1 MGSDQTRGRRNNNPL
16 NIRYTERNNWKGK
29 IKPPNKTDNSFEEFI
44 DVEHGLRAALI
55 NIRTY
60 IQKYKRNT
68 INQIVTKWAPAA
80 DGNDTLSYI
89 THVSQMSGFPE
100 NQSLTFSKDDMYP
113 VVKAMAWIE
122 SLLKIDKNTFD
133 RAWDLI

>member
-68 INQIVTKWAPAA
+68 INQIVTKWAPPS

>member
-68 INQIVTKWAPAA
+68 INQIVTKWAPAS